1 MNTHTNPLLGRPIG
15 LLVRMFPKLSETF
28 VLEEVLGLER
38 LGVSLRIYT
47 LAPPS
52 DSVSHGAAARVRAPI
67 SQVPE
72 KPWAAPLDFLACQLG
87 WFAAG
92 PLRYVKAARQAAT
105 RGAAGWADFARAGWL
120 ARQCRRDGVGHLH
133 THFISKPADVA
144 ELVQAVA
151 GLPFSVSAHAKDIY
165 LSDASDLRRKL
176 QAARFTVTCTDFN
189 CQTLRAIAPQAQVH
203 RMYHGIDHGVFNPA
217 RQAGAGLVPLI
228 LSVGRLREK
237 KGLDTLIDACRLL
250 QARGVPFRCE
260 IVGYGEQ
267 HDSLAAQI
275 KANGLQDEVLLV
287 GKLTRE
293 HVIER
298 YARAAVFVQPSR
310 VAADGDRDG
319 IPNVL
324 LEAMAVGVPVVATRV
339 SGIPELVQ
347 HRKSGLLVEPDE
359 PAALAD
365 AISELIDDR
374 ADGGTLGATLARAAR
389 DTVTQNFD
397 NDRNLSLVMQLLAQ
411 GHQMAHA
418 GAAAS
423 QPQPAPTGEPSL
435 SANHAPRAMAVEP

>member
-1 MNTHTNPLLGRPIG
+1 MTHPSQQALDRPIG

-38 LGVSLRIYT
+38 LGVDLRIYT

-52 DSVSHGAAARVRAPI
+52 DAVSHGAAARVRSPVV
-67 SQVPE
+67 QVPE
-72 KPWAAPLDFLACQLG
+72 RPWAAPLDFLACQLG
-87 WFAAG
+87 WLAAS
-92 PLRYVKAARQAAT
+92 PSRYLKAARQAAS

-120 ARQCRRDGVGHLH
+120 ARRCRRDGVGHLH
-133 THFISKPADVA
+133 THFIAKPADVA

-165 LSDASDLRRKL
+165 LSDAADLRRKL

-203 RMYHGIDHGVFNPA
+203 RMYHGIDHGVFNPVRRA
-217 RQAGAGLVPLI
+217 SGSLVPLI

-237 KGLDTLIDACRLL
+237 KGLDTLINACRLL

-275 KANGLQDEVLLV
+275 AANGLQDEVVLA

-324 LEAMAVGVPVVATRV
+324 LEAMAIGVPVVATRV

-365 AISELIDDR
+365 AIAQLIDDR
-374 ADGGTLGATLARAAR
+374 AEGGALGAELARAAR
-389 DTVTQNFD
+389 ETVTQNFD

-411 GHQMAHA
+411 GHQAAHA
-418 GAAAS
+418 QGQTAPAAAATEAKL
-423 QPQPAPTGEPSL
+423 PPGRATRTLVTEP
-435 SANHAPRAMAVEP
+435 